1 VQTQTEEAPK
11 TKEKRE
17 VSPAVPNRLQLAEH
31 ALQFHVYTAESG
43 DYPEDFLKPE
53 YWSLVAT
60 KFQPYDHIE
69 VRADDGTY
77 WAEFLVVSCDRT
89 WARVHK
95 LRDARLQVA
104 NEQPV
109 DPDYKVEWKG
119 PHKKWCVIALQP
131 GATHLRRARAREP
144 DGGARAAAPARRR
157 CGTRAGWTTA
167 WSRGSGTSPCARCR
181 STTTPNV
188 DPAFGL
194 AYGFTKPSDWIRTA
208 GVCSD
213 ERFATPLIQ
222 YKDEAGYW
230 YADITPIYVRYVS
243 NDCGVRRGPVEVA
256 RHVRSVRRPRTSPS
270 EIIFKLTSDKE
281 RVALVERELKL
292 GSATR

>member
-119 PHKKWCVIALQP
+119 PHKKWCVIRQ
-131 GATHLRRARAREP
+131 GDKSIVH
-144 DGGARAAAPARRR
+144 DGEAEK
-157 CGTRAGWTTA
+157 
-167 WSRGSGTSPCARCR
+167 S
-181 STTTPNV
+181 
-188 DPAFGL
+188 
-194 AYGFTKPSDWIRTA
+194 
-208 GVCSD
+208 
-213 ERFATPLIQ
+213 FAVRWL
-222 YKDEAGYW
+222 EE
-230 YADITPIYVRYVS
+230 YVRTIGKHS
-243 NDCGVRRGPVEVA
+243 Q
-256 RHVRSVRRPRTSPS
+256 
-270 EIIFKLTSDKE
+270 K
-281 RVALVERELKL
+281 
-292 GSATR
+292 